1 MLSYSINVDQIK
13 KLKKIHQTYTL
24 QWEKLDSFSAEKKSF
39 IKRHSIISN
48 IGASTRIEN
57 ALLTNVEI
65 DWVDTELS
73 KEANIT
79 FGEKEDFIKNKLS
92 KDKERSIEEVAGYR
106 DALEIVYDSYK
117 DFTVLRESDIK
128 GLHRE
133 LMKYYSNADY
143 HRGNYKTQINSVV
156 EINSITGKKRKV
168 MVTADP
174 GIITQTSMADL
185 VRWYNKTIN
194 REPWVLTVSVE
205 FVFRFL
211 AIHPFQDGNG
221 RLSRLLFQLIL
232 MNSED
237 EYFSNLIPYLAL
249 DREIEKTRSEYYL
262 VLRKCS
268 GGLFNIDP
276 TRYNYNF
283 FLDYMLKVITNSVDN
298 ISFYSQKFEDY
309 NSLSETDIK
318 IYNCFKEKPE
328 KNLQTKDIVGELT
341 IPRRTAIYSL
351 NKLVDRGFLQIIGKG
366 AGVRYK
372 LVF

>member
-106 DALEIVYDSYK
+106 EALEIVYDSYK

>member
-57 ALLTNVEI
+57 AILTNAEI

-79 FGEKEDFIKNKLS
+79 FDEKQDFIKNKLS
-92 KDKERSIEEVAGYR
+92 KDKERSIEEVAAYR
-106 DALEIVYDSYK
+106 DALEIVYNSYK

-133 LMKYYSNADY
+133 LMKYYSNSDY
-143 HRGNYKTQINSVV
+143 YRGDYKKQINSVV
-156 EINSITGKKRKV
+156 EIKSITGKKRKV

-194 REPWVLTVSVE
+194 REPWVLPVSVE
-205 FVFRFL
+205 FIFRFL

-237 EYFSNLIPYLAL
+237 KYFSNLIPYLAL

-283 FLDYMLKVITNSVDN
+283 FLDYMLKVITASVDN
-298 ISFYSQKFEDY
+298 ILFYSQKFEDY
-309 NSLSETDIK
+309 NLLSETDIK

-351 NKLVDRGFLQIIGKG
+351 NKLVERGFLQIIGKG

>member
-13 KLKKIHQTYTL
+13 KLKKIHQMFTL
-24 QWEKLDSFSAEKKSF
+24 QWENLDSFSAEKKSF

-57 ALLTNVEI
+57 AVLTNVEI

-73 KEANIT
+73 KEGDTT
-79 FGEKEDFIKNKLS
+79 FTEKEEYIKNKLS

-106 DALEIVYDSYK
+106 DALKIVYDSYK
-117 DFTVLRESDIK
+117 DFTVLKESDIK

-133 LMKYYSNADY
+133 LMQYYSNGD
-143 HRGNYKTQINSVV
+143 HHSGNYKTQINSVV
-156 EINSITGKKRKV
+156 EINSITGKKRNV

-185 VRWYNKTIN
+185 VRWYNETIN
-194 REPWVLTVSVE
+194 REAWVLPVSVE

-237 EYFSNLIPYLAL
+237 EYFSNLIPYIAL
-249 DREIEKTRSEYYL
+249 DRDIEKTRSEYYL

-268 GGLFNIDP
+268 GGLFSIDP
-276 TRYNYNF
+276 TKYNYNY
-283 FLDYMLKVITNSVDN
+283 FLNYMIKVITNSFDN
-298 ISFYSQKFEDY
+298 ILFYSQKFEDY

-318 IYNCFKEKPE
+318 IYECFKEKPE
-328 KNLQTKDIVGELT
+328 RNLQTKDIVSEIA
-341 IPRRTAIYSL
+341 IPRRTVIYSL
-351 NKLVDRGFLQIIGKG
+351 NKLVDKKFLQVIGKG
-366 AGVRYK
+366 AGVRY
-372 LVF
+372 